1 MGPEP
6 PRARAPRARD
16 MPAPRRNESAAGSI
30 MQRVFAWP
38 YRAILAGLYRL
49 GVRPWQLT
57 LASLLTNIAAGVL
70 LLRGD
75 RLLPGLLLI
84 PAGAFDVF
92 DGSIARLRGE
102 AGRPGAFMDS
112 VLDRV
117 SDMILFGCL
126 FWSLARL
133 DRELEAALALVTMIV
148 ALTVSHVRARVE
160 AAGVSLT
167 EGVFQRLERY
177 LALMAGLVVPGA
189 LLPVLAVLATL
200 GSVTMVQRLHSGWRR
215 LRPSS
220 SV

>member
-1 MGPEP
+1 MEAGP
-6 PRARAPRARD
+6 PRAPGPRARD
-16 MPAPRRNESAAGSI
+16 MPAPRRNQSAAGSF

-70 LLRGD
+70 LVRGD

-102 AGRPGAFMDS
+102 AGRSGAFLDS

-126 FWSLARL
+126 FWSLARQ
-133 DRELEAALALVTMIV
+133 DSELEAALTLVTLIV
-148 ALTVSHVRARVE
+148 ALMVSHVRAQGE

-177 LALMAGLVVPGA
+177 LALMAGLVIPGA
-189 LLPVLAVLATL
+189 LLPVLVVLATL
-200 GSVTMVQRLHSGWRR
+200 GSVTMVQRLYSGWRR
-215 LRPSS
+215 LRPESS
-220 SV
+220 S